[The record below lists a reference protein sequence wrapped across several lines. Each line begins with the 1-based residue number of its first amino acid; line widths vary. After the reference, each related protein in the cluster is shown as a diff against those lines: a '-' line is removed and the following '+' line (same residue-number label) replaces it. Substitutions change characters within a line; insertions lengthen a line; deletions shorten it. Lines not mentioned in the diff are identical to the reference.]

1 MKQNKIKS
9 FLEWFKS
16 SARIKR
22 WIFLIIVGIALACYG
37 FTKVLVAEEMSFQE
51 LGKIIGAFVI
61 GFVFVV
67 VGIIFIQK
75 RNLEIIIEANDQ
87 DSAKGKKA
95 KVNIKSLIFNRK
107 VYDEGPKI
115 VVIGGGQGL
124 NTVIEGL
131 RKYTNNITAIVTMS
145 DYGNVPTESRK
156 ALDTLPLEDI
166 KSSIIAMSDKEEL
179 MGQLMNLNFQ
189 NKKLKGLNFGDIYLT
204 AMNELYGNISEAIQ
218 KSTEVLNINGRV
230 LPVTLDEIMICA
242 ELTDVTVVE

>member
-1 MKQNKIKS
+1 MKS

-16 SARIKR
+16 SAKVKR

-37 FTKVLVAEEMSFQE
+37 FTQILVAEEINFQE
-51 LGKIIGAFVI
+51 LGQIIAIFVV
-61 GFVFVV
+61 GFVFIV

-87 DSAKGKKA
+87 DSDKGKKA

-115 VVIGGGQGL
+115 VVVGGGQGL

-145 DYGNVPTESRK
+145 V
-156 ALDTLPLEDI
+156 
-166 KSSIIAMSDKEEL
+166 
-179 MGQLMNLNFQ
+179 
-189 NKKLKGLNFGDIYLT
+189 FGFFK
-204 AMNELYGNISEAIQ
+204 N
-218 KSTEVLNINGRV
+218 
-230 LPVTLDEIMICA
+230 
-242 ELTDVTVVE
+242 